1 MSGISTGLALGLAAS
16 IAQIALTMLP
26 TYQNGTFL
34 NLNLYHI
41 RPVLSMYFLPS
52 FRPSFRPSFGLY
64 LYTYPIEKTVFHVF
78 SRLLTEQK

>member
-1 MSGISTGLALGLAAS
+1 MNKKEGRRTKRAV
-16 IAQIALTMLP
+16 Q
-26 TYQNGTFL
+26 
-34 NLNLYHI
+34 I

-52 FRPSFRPSFGLY
+52 FRPYFLPSFGLY